1 MSFNLTDLYRESIVE
16 AAQAPRHHGQL
27 TKKMQALNFI
37 ILLVGM
43 F

>member
-27 TKKMQALNFI
+27 KKKNEQLSFI